1 VVISRATDPERL
13 KSLLCGRVTGLR
25 YDVVDVFTD
34 RPFAGNPLAVVHG
47 AVELSTAAMQA
58 IAAEFGLSETAF
70 VLPPTV
76 AAADYRLRI
85 FTPRTELVFAGH
97 PSVGSAWVLA
107 QAGLIAAGSVVQ
119 ECAAGLIG
127 VQVDEAG
134 AQVEGGV
141 PVVGPRLDGAALA
154 AAVGLVPGELD
165 PELAAGV
172 AAAGA
177 PFAFLPVFAPA
188 VARAAPDPVRMRAV
202 VPDPLGLTVLAF
214 DGGARRAH
222 VRMFR
227 PGSGAGEDPATGSAE
242 NGVPP
247 GRRSAV
253 VSSPLRVGNCWI
265 CRRRAPVTPPC
276 GDSLRAVTGAADSS
290 LAWPAR
296 TCPAATLIRSA
307 VRPEG
312 RRVRAVAAGPPA
324 VRRFWCGSCC

>member
-1 VVISRATDPERL
+1 
-13 KSLLCGRVTGLR
+13 
-25 YDVVDVFTD
+25 
-34 RPFAGNPLAVVHG
+34 
-47 AVELSTAAMQA
+47 MQA
-58 IAAEFGLSETAF
+58 IAVEFGLSETAF

-134 AQVEGGV
+134 AQVDGGV

-165 PELAAGV
+165 NEFAAGV

-188 VARAAPDPVRMRAV
+188 VARAVPDPVRLRAV

-227 PGSGAGEDPATGSAE
+227 PGSRAGEDPATGSAAVALAVFLE
-242 NGVPP
+242 PAESTAEGEPGDSGEGDDAERGGEPVLLRAPVKLAEQQACSRAGGALGGVDQHGLHRGQVQDQAVVAYGVAGDVVAAALDRQGQVVVAGVGDPALDV
-247 GRRSAV
+247 GRVVAAQDGQRSAV
-253 VSSPLRVGNCWI
+253 DHRVEH
-265 CRRRAPVTPPC
+265 
-276 GDSLRAVTGAADSS
+276 D
-290 LAWPAR
+290 
-296 TCPAATLIRSA
+296 
-307 VRPEG
+307 
-312 RRVRAVAAGPPA
+312 AG
-324 VRRFWCGSCC
+324 

>member
-1 VVISRATDPERL
+1 VASGGAAGSIGQSWPE
-13 KSLLCGRVTGLR
+13 SLLCGWVIGLR

-34 RPFAGNPLAVVHG
+34 RPFAGNPLAVIHG
-47 AVELSTAAMQA
+47 AAELSTAAMQA
-58 IAAEFGLSETAF
+58 VAVEFGLSETAF

-76 AAADYRLRI
+76 PAADYRLRI
-85 FTPRTELVFAGH
+85 FTPRTELSFAGH
-97 PSVGSAWVLA
+97 PSVGSAWVIA

-188 VARAAPDPVRMRAV
+188 VARAVPDPVRMRAV
-202 VPDPLGLTVLAF
+202 VPHPLGLTIVAF
-214 DGGARRAH
+214 DAGAGRAH

-227 PGSGAGEDPATGSAE
+227 PGSRAGEDPATGSAAVALAVFLVDRGALAGDGQSTFVVRQGAE
-242 NGVPP
+242 VGRPSQLDVAVAAEKGVATRTSVRGGVVAVARGELLALPIP
-247 GRRSAV
+247 GRR
-253 VSSPLRVGNCWI
+253 
-265 CRRRAPVTPPC
+265 
-276 GDSLRAVTGAADSS
+276 
-290 LAWPAR
+290 
-296 TCPAATLIRSA
+296 
-307 VRPEG
+307 
-312 RRVRAVAAGPPA
+312 
-324 VRRFWCGSCC
+324 

>member
-1 VVISRATDPERL
+1 MIGGGAAGSIGQSWL

-47 AVELSTAAMQA
+47 AAELSTAAMQA
-58 IAAEFGLSETAF
+58 VAAEFGLSETAF

-107 QAGLIAAGSVVQ
+107 RAGLIAAGSVVQ

-134 AQVEGGV
+134 AQVDGGV

-165 PELAAGV
+165 PEFAAGV

-188 VARAAPDPVRMRAV
+188 VARAVPDPVRMRAV

-227 PGSGAGEDPATGSAE
+227 PGSRAGEDPATGSAAVALAVFLVDRGALAGDGRSTFVVRQGAEVGRPSQLDVAVAAE
-242 NGVPP
+242 NGVATRTSVR
-247 GRRSAV
+247 GGV
-253 VSSPLRVGNCWI
+253 V
-265 CRRRAPVTPPC
+265 
-276 GDSLRAVTGAADSS
+276 
-290 LAWPAR
+290 
-296 TCPAATLIRSA
+296 
-307 VRPEG
+307 
-312 RRVRAVAAGPPA
+312 AVARGELLALPTPGAGDA
-324 VRRFWCGSCC
+324 SVR